1 MTTSSTDTAPAPRR
15 TKAAD
20 AEIAAVEPPA
30 VLLSLDDYLSR
41 EPRLANRPEM
51 TGAFA
56 RHCHRLKKMRAT
68 AEQYA
73 VTLSAFERGAC

>member
-1 MTTSSTDTAPAPRR
+1 MTTSTETAPRR
-15 TKAAD
+15 AKAAD

-41 EPRLANRPEM
+41 EPRLVGRPEM
-51 TGAFA
+51 MGAFA
-56 RHCHRLKKMRAT
+56 RQCHRLKKMRAT

>member
-1 MTTSSTDTAPAPRR
+1 MTTSTETASAPRR
-15 TKAAD
+15 AKSAD

-41 EPRLANRPEM
+41 EPRLAGRPEM
-51 TGAFA
+51 MGAFA
-56 RHCHRLKKMRAT
+56 RQCHRLKKLRAT

-73 VTLSAFERGAC
+73 ATLSAFERGVC